1 MKNLNKKSIYIDEK
15 LHIELKTLA
24 ILGHCSMIELIEK
37 FLEIG
42 IRKELD
48 DLKTKDL
55 VKLASLSKSFAFLK
69 NQKEDIYSDSDGE
82 KL

>member
-15 LHIELKTLA
+15 LHVELKTIA
-24 ILGHCSMIELIEK
+24 TIEHCSMMELVER
-37 FLEIG
+37 FLQAEIQ
-42 IRKELD
+42 RKLD

-69 NQKEDIYSDSDGE
+69 NPKEDIYSDTDGE